1 MPKYLVKRITE
12 EIKAEN
18 EAEFQEIRKDIGDS
32 EGRQKRELQ
41 EVENKLSLRVAK
53 SVEKEKELEEQLN
66 EL

>member
-32 EGRQKRELQ
+32 EGRQKGELQ
-41 EVENKLSLRVAK
+41 EVENKLSLRVTK
-53 SVEKEKELEEQLN
+53 SVEKE
-66 EL
+66 